1 MSSAAVFTGIELL
14 IQLIDRAAAASA
26 IIKQA
31 RAEGRDVTAAEL
43 QKLRQE
49 GDAALADLD
58 AAIAAA
64 KANRNQS

>member
-1 MSSAAVFTGIELL
+1 MSSTAAIFTGIELL

-31 RAEGRDVTAAEL
+31 RAEGRDVTSAEL
-43 QKLRQE
+43 QQLRSE

-58 AAIAAA
+58 AAIQAA
-64 KANRNQS
+64 KDQGR

>member
-14 IQLIDRAAAASA
+14 IQLIDRAAAAST
-26 IIKQA
+26 IIKTA

-49 GDAALADLD
+49 GDAALVDLD
-58 AAIAAA
+58 AAIQRA
-64 KANRNQS
+64 KEAGR

>member
-26 IIKQA
+26 IIKTA

-43 QKLRQE
+43 QQLRAE
-49 GDAALADLD
+49 GDQALADLD
-58 AAIAAA
+58 TAIAKA
-64 KANRNQS
+64 KSEGR